1 MIKYVPKMTSVVLEE
16 IPDRV
21 SLAVDISN
29 CRGNCVGCH
38 SPFLKLDIGEELTPA
53 IVDALIADNF
63 GVNCFLFLGEGRDPE
78 ALLALAAHIRSAH
91 PAMEIALYSG
101 REEVEP
107 AIWDAFD
114 YVKVGPYRPECGPLN
129 ERSTNQRLYHVRRT
143 AGAAC
148 PPGTCPP
155 PDTGR
160 GRGPSPAMGGAGVKD
175 GKAVRTEFPGGHAV
189 PDKADEGLRTGNART
204 GFPSWDTAG
213 PFARRG
219 WQDASSAIPSCAEDI
234 TFRFW
239 RKGIDPNR

>member
-29 CRGNCVGCH
+29 CRGDCVGCH
-38 SPFLKLDIGEELTPA
+38 SPFLKLDIGEELTTG
-53 IVDALIADNF
+53 IIDALIADNF

-78 ALLALAAHIRSAH
+78 ALLGLAAHIRAAH
-91 PAMEIALYSG
+91 PRMEIALYSG

-107 AIWDAFD
+107 EIWDAFD

-129 ERSTNQRLYHVRRT
+129 ERTTNQRLYRVHHEESGMPGTATSSPRRAKGRFAPHKGNPIPALPVRRP
-143 AGAAC
+143 A
-148 PPGTCPP
+148 PG
-155 PDTGR
+155 
-160 GRGPSPAMGGAGVKD
+160 
-175 GKAVRTEFPGGHAV
+175 
-189 PDKADEGLRTGNART
+189 
-204 GFPSWDTAG
+204 
-213 PFARRG
+213 
-219 WQDASSAIPSCAEDI
+219 IPVGAEDI

>member
-129 ERSTNQRLYHVRRT
+129 ERTTNQRLYHVRRT
-143 AGAAC
+143 VAG
-148 PPGTCPP
+148 
-155 PDTGR
+155 
-160 GRGPSPAMGGAGVKD
+160 M
-175 GKAVRTEFPGGHAV
+175 
-189 PDKADEGLRTGNART
+189 AD
-204 GFPSWDTAG
+204 
-213 PFARRG
+213 
-219 WQDASSAIPSCAEDI
+219 DASCHPRRAKGPAVSHKGNPVRALPVRKPLSAIPSCAEDI
-234 TFRFW
+234 TWRFW

>member
-53 IVDALIADNF
+53 VVDALIADNF

-129 ERSTNQRLYHVRRT
+129 ERTTNQRLYHH
-143 AGAAC
+143 C
-148 PPGTCPP
+148 
-155 PDTGR
+155 
-160 GRGPSPAMGGAGVKD
+160 
-175 GKAVRTEFPGGHAV
+175 
-189 PDKADEGLRTGNART
+189 
-204 GFPSWDTAG
+204 
-213 PFARRG
+213 
-219 WQDASSAIPSCAEDI
+219 EDI
-234 TFRFW
+234 TARFW
-239 RKGIDPNR
+239 RKGIDPNV

>member
-38 SPFLKLDIGEELTPA
+38 SPFLKLDIGEELTTG
-53 IVDALIADNF
+53 IIDALIADNF

-78 ALLALAAHIRSAH
+78 ALLALARHIRGAH

-101 REEVEP
+101 REAVE
-107 AIWDAFD
+107 AEIWDAFD

-129 ERSTNQRLYHVRRT
+129 ERTTNQRLYRVHHEESGMP
-143 AGAAC
+143 GA
-148 PPGTCPP
+148 
-155 PDTGR
+155 
-160 GRGPSPAMGGAGVKD
+160 
-175 GKAVRTEFPGGHAV
+175 
-189 PDKADEGLRTGNART
+189 GLRTGNAGIGSPLWGANR
-204 GFPSWDTAG
+204 

-219 WQDASSAIPSCAEDI
+219 EDVAVPGIPVGAEDI